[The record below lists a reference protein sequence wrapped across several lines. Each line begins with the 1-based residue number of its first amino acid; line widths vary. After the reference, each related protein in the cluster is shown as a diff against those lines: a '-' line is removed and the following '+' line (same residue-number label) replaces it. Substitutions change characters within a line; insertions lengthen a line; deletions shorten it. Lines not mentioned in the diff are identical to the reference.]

1 MASNPIV
8 LFELDVA
15 VPAQQFRIEYTLVDK
30 GGLPVVPE
38 FLLRL
43 LRVSALMPAEIAKYF
58 GFSIKELSVAITP
71 FLQSGEIRIRPDG
84 RAELTEIGL
93 RLFSESHETPIVK
106 RKQERQQIFSFD
118 LLAFSY
124 LGRSLKYVESKRT
137 LELQAPAETLTESCK
152 LAVSAFIGQIYEIHR
167 TGDLGGQQQDR
178 LPPELYKVA
187 DAQKTREGWEI
198 VEERAAIDPDAR
210 QVRFIAKDGLRENED
225 YLRQRTE
232 QLSRQTTTDN
242 LEQVLALVDYFG
254 DSASYDF
261 LKTNELDLHILH
273 SAAKS
278 ADISDPRLFGSLQL
292 QPNWDKVSSLLRKH
306 LKELRRTHQ
315 DEPLKLT
322 WIAPASHGL
331 WGKSA
336 RHGEICSAFAELA
349 GARTQKAKGED
360 LFIFDAKILIPLS
373 DERDMPGIKRAK
385 ADCSDAKNL
394 LFGFVESEALAPI
407 EAIVV
412 QGRCAVV
419 FYHLIIPSI
428 SQVPIPF
435 GFVTEE
441 PTKIQRIS
449 SLINTTLE
457 EYVVGNRQRFLG
469 SINQKKAK

>member
-1 MASNPIV
+1 MGSNPIV
-8 LFELDVA
+8 LFELDIA

-43 LRVSALMPAEIAKYF
+43 LKISALLPAEIARYF

-106 RKQERQQIFSFD
+106 RKEERQQTFSFD

-124 LGRSLKYVESKRT
+124 LGRSLKSVESKRT
-137 LELQAPAETLTESCK
+137 LELQAPVETLTESCK
-152 LAVSAFIGQIYEIHR
+152 LAVSAFMGQIYEIHR
-167 TGDLGGQQQDR
+167 AGDLGGQQQDR

-187 DAQKTREGWEI
+187 DAKKTREGWEI

-232 QLSRQTTTDN
+232 QLNRQITTEN
-242 LEQVLALVDYFG
+242 LEQVLALTDYFG

-261 LKTNELDLHILH
+261 LKSSELDLSRLH
-273 SAAKS
+273 SVAKS
-278 ADISDPRLFGSLQL
+278 TNISDPRLFGSLQL
-292 QPNWDKVSSLLRKH
+292 QENWDKVSSLLRKH
-306 LKELRRTHQ
+306 LKELQRAPQ

-331 WGKSA
+331 WGKTA
-336 RHGEICSAFAELA
+336 RHGEICSAFAEFA
-349 GARTQKAKGED
+349 NTKVRKDKGGRVV
-360 LFIFDAKILIPLS
+360 FDVKILIPLS

-385 ADCSDAKNL
+385 ADCSDAKDL

-419 FYHLIIPSI
+419 IYHLIIPRI
-428 SQVPIPF
+428 SPVPIPF

-441 PTKIQRIS
+441 PAKIERIS
-449 SLINTTLE
+449 NVINSTLE
-457 EYVVGNRQRFLG
+457 EYVAGNRQRFLG
-469 SINQKKAK
+469 AINQNKVK

>member
-1 MASNPIV
+1 
-8 LFELDVA
+8 
-15 VPAQQFRIEYTLVDK
+15 
-30 GGLPVVPE
+30 VVQ
-38 FLLRL
+38 
-43 LRVSALMPAEIAKYF
+43 IA
-58 GFSIKELSVAITP
+58 P
-71 FLQSGEIRIRPDG
+71 SGYYRHAA
-84 RAELTEIGL
+84 RA
-93 RLFSESHETPIVK
+93 
-106 RKQERQQIFSFD
+106 RQ
-118 LLAFSY
+118 
-124 LGRSLKYVESKRT
+124 
-137 LELQAPAETLTESCK
+137 
-152 LAVSAFIGQIYEIHR
+152 
-167 TGDLGGQQQDR
+167 
-178 LPPELYKVA
+178 PELRSIRDRQDELLSIEIQRVWDDNMQCYGVVKVWK
-187 DAQKTREGWEI
+187 QLHRERI
-198 VEERAAIDPDAR
+198 NVAR
-210 QVRFIAKDGLRENED
+210 C
-225 YLRQRTE
+225 T
-232 QLSRQTTTDN
+232 
-242 LEQVLALVDYFG
+242 LVDYFG

-360 LFIFDAKILIPLS
+360 RVIFDAKILIPLS

-385 ADCSDAKNL
+385 ADCSDAKDL

-441 PTKIQRIS
+441 AAKIQRIS

-457 EYVVGNRQRFLG
+457 EYVVGNRQRLLG